1 LFYSL
6 NKSKGEQERTGKN
19 KENQIEQS
27 EEMDQNASKLTLV
40 LGASLKPSRFSNIC
54 INSLVEE
61 NIPTLAVGLIEGEV
75 AGVKIQTG
83 LPQFENVHTV
93 TLYLGPK
100 NQTGYYDY
108 IISLA
113 PKRIIFNPGT
123 WNPELVNLAKENNI
137 QVVNNCTLMMLSG
150 DYF

>member
-1 LFYSL
+1 MAQ
-6 NKSKGEQERTGKN
+6 NESKN
-19 KENQIEQS
+19 
-27 EEMDQNASKLTLV
+27 TLV

-61 NIPTLAVGLIEGEV
+61 NVPTFAIGLLEGEV
-75 AGVKIQTG
+75 AGVRIQKG
-83 LPQFENVHTV
+83 LPQFENIHTI

-108 IISLA
+108 IIGLK
-113 PKRIIFNPGT
+113 PRRIIFNPGT
-123 WNPELVNLAKENNI
+123 WNMELVNLAKENNI
-137 QVVNNCTLMMLSG
+137 EIVNNCTLMMLSG